1 MPDAGSVWVDV
12 LPDLKRFGPRL
23 RAELQKHASRGMDI
37 PVGLDSAKAKAEL
50 DSFRRQVDN
59 LGRRTPRITVS
70 ADTRTALASLVRA
83 EKAADRLDGRVI
95 NMRVATSGG
104 GPISAATPKTPT
116 APKAPA
122 SGGGGRGGGSRGGQQ
137 PFSDMSPAE
146 QAAIWTLIPPLVPAA
161 GALAGGL
168 GAVASGFVAAG
179 VGAAGFALAAIP
191 AIREANAATGDLTIG
206 QRSFQDSMGGL
217 TASWRQFRAET
228 DRPVLQAAASGLDVA
243 NVGLRALT
251 PATNRTA
258 SALNTLGDEARE
270 ALGNDR
276 WTSFF
281 SFVSRQANPSTITFG
296 RSIGNLTSGLAG
308 LVMNME
314 PLWTVVAPGLERSTA
329 RFATWGHESENFTDF
344 IAWTIQNGP
353 TFTTMFG
360 AIAGAAIDVGVAIG
374 PLGTIYAQGLTVFAE
389 AISMVAE
396 TAPWLL
402 QAAIAAKTAQ
412 VAFSLFGRVNTGL
425 IQPMRELP
433 GHIREYTSSLS
444 TVGTNATTA
453 ATGTSRFSGA
463 LSGAVGALGG
473 PWGIAIA
480 AGVIALGAF
489 ATAKARARQETE
501 AYTAAI
507 QADAG
512 ALGESARALA
522 VKNLEED
529 EALQLAERLGF
540 STDKVTDAVLRQG
553 GAYEEVTG
561 AIDSQIASLDAAY
574 DAGEITHQQW
584 SGSVT
589 QLMEL
594 RDAITDEANAV
605 DGAGESYRRQTEA
618 MGETAAQ
625 QEAVNTAMAEGAFQA
640 RDLKTALDA
649 LTGAHVSAVE
659 AESNFQAAIDAAT
672 ASIATN
678 GATLDLNTE
687 QGRANESV
695 LRQIRDTT
703 IANTEAT
710 RLNGESIQEQTA
722 TAARGREEFV
732 RVARQMGL
740 TANEAEDLADEYLGI
755 PSSVQTAIRVAANGT
770 WTTTPTQN
778 SSHTSPRGGAPA
790 FYAEG
795 GAVFGPGTATSDSIP
810 AMLSDGEFVEPTHVV
825 DHYGGGFFEALR
837 QKRIDKRDL
846 PGFATGGRV
855 SRSSRGSGA
864 DPWDIVD
871 DHRRDVRPEWNIL
884 VNSLISNIGDKMAD
898 DYKNSSRGPRGVVAL
913 AEASIGRY
921 PESNGNNRNAITGW
935 YGMNGAAWCAMFIS
949 WLFAQT
955 GSSRALGGAARTAWT
970 GDYYT
975 SGMPRTNSPM
985 PGDVAVY
992 GTDHVNL
999 IATPGGGRRIGGNQS
1014 NNVTAA
1020 PYFGGAIFRPNWGAA
1035 GFASG
1040 GLVSIA
1046 DIVRQD
1052 REQDERSGMSPLV
1065 RQIRDIAGYA
1075 DGGVASGWA
1084 VVGERGP
1091 ELARFD
1097 DPARV
1102 YSNAESARMLATAG
1116 KATTQAGG
1124 STPASPLVGS
1134 QSFHLHSADD
1144 GIREMADTMTH
1155 EIRVISKGG
1164 RYADG

>member
-23 RAELQKHASRGMDI
+23 RAELQKHASKGMDV
-37 PVGLDSAKAKAEL
+37 PVGLDSTKAKTEL
-50 DSFRRQVDN
+50 DVFRRQVDS
-59 LGRRTPRITVS
+59 LGRQTATIKVS
-70 ADTRTALASLVRA
+70 ADTKVALASLVRA

-95 NMRVATSGG
+95 NMRVNTSGG
-104 GPISAATPKTPT
+104 GPIAPVAPKTPS
-116 APKAPA
+116 APA
-122 SGGGGRGGGSRGGQQ
+122 AGGGGGSKPKKGSQQ
-137 PFSDMSPAE
+137 RDFSDVSPAGVL
-146 QAAIWTLIPPLVPAA
+146 AITTLIPPLIPAV

-206 QRSFQDSMGGL
+206 QRAFQDSMGGL
-217 TASWRQFRAET
+217 TASWRIFRAET

-258 SALNTLGDEARE
+258 SALNTLGAEAQA
-270 ALGNDR
+270 ALGNER

-329 RFATWGHESENFTDF
+329 RFAEWGHESENFTDF
-344 IAWTIQNGP
+344 IEWTLTNGP
-353 TFTTMFG
+353 VFTEMFG
-360 AIAGAAIDVGVAIG
+360 SIAGAAIDVGVALG
-374 PLGTIYAQGLTVFAE
+374 PLGTIYAQGLTVLAE

-412 VAFSLFGRVNTGL
+412 VAFQLFGRVNAGL

-489 ATAKARARQETE
+489 ANAKADARQKVED
-501 AYTAAI
+501 YTAAI
-507 QADAG
+507 REDSGAIGENSRAHAVNTLEKEGVLEAAEALGLSLDRVTDA
-512 ALGESARALA
+512 ALGEAGAQ
-522 VKNLEED
+522 E
-529 EALQLAERLGF
+529 QLNRELNDQVDVLGERLAAGEL
-540 STDKVTDAVLRQG
+540 TQEQ
-553 GAYEEVTG
+553 Y
-561 AIDSQIASLDAAY
+561 DSQYRSIA
-574 DAGEITHQQW
+574 
-584 SGSVT
+584 
-589 QLMEL
+589 EL
-594 RDAITDEANAV
+594 RLAIN
-605 DGAGESYRRQTEA
+605 GESEAVSEATAGYQRSTEA

-625 QEAVNTAMAEGAFQA
+625 QDAVNTAMAEGAFQA

-649 LTGAHVSAVE
+649 LTGAHVGAVE
-659 AESNFQAAIDAAT
+659 AESNFQAAVDAAT
-672 ASIATN
+672 ESIANN
-678 GATLDLNTE
+678 GATLDLNTDA
-687 QGRANESV
+687 GRSNEAALRV
-695 LRQIRDTT
+695 LRDTT
-703 IANTEAT
+703 LANTEAV
-710 RLNGESIQEQTA
+710 RVNNGSIQEQTA

-740 TANEAEDLADEYLGI
+740 TATEAEDLADEYLGI
-755 PSSVQTAIRVAANGT
+755 PSSVNTAIRVAANGT
-770 WTTTPTQN
+770 WTTSPTQN
-778 SSHTSPRGGAPA
+778 TSHTSPRGGAPA

-795 GAVFGPGTATSDSIP
+795 GFVSGPGTATSDSIH
-810 AMLSDGEFVEPTHVV
+810 AMLSDGEFVQPTHVV
-825 DHYGGGFFEALR
+825 DHYGVGFMEALR
-837 QKRIDKRDL
+837 HKQIPKGGV

-855 SRSSRGSGA
+855 SRSSNGSGS

-871 DHRRDVRPEWNIL
+871 DHRRDVRPEWNML
-884 VNSLISNIGDKMAD
+884 VNSLISNVGDSMAED
-898 DYKNSSRGPRGVVAL
+898 FKNSTRGPMGVAAL

-921 PESNGNNRNAITGW
+921 PERNGNNTNAITSW

-949 WLFAQT
+949 WLFAQS
-955 GSSRALGGAARTAWT
+955 GASKALGGAARTAWT
-970 GDYYT
+970 GDYYS
-975 SGMPRTNSPM
+975 SGMARTNSPQ

-992 GTDHVNL
+992 GTRHVNL
-999 IATPGGGRRIGGNQS
+999 VTTAGGGRRVGGNQS

-1020 PYFGGAIFRPNWGAA
+1020 PYSGGAIFRPNWGAV
-1035 GFASG
+1035 GFAQG

-1065 RQIRDIAGYA
+1065 RQIREIAGYA
-1075 DGGVASGWA
+1075 DGGLASGWA
-1084 VVGERGP
+1084 VVGEDGP

-1102 YSNAESARMLATAG
+1102 YSNQESARMLATAG

>member
-23 RAELQKHASRGMDI
+23 RAELQKHAGRGMDI
-37 PVGLDSAKAKAEL
+37 PVGLDSTKAKAEL
-50 DSFRRQVDN
+50 DAFRRQVDN

-95 NMRVATSGG
+95 NMRVNTSGG
-104 GPISAATPKTPT
+104 GPVAPITPRTPST
-116 APKAPA
+116 PPGGGGGGSTPR
-122 SGGGGRGGGSRGGQQ
+122 SGGGQQ
-137 PFSDMSPAE
+137 RPFSDVSPAGVL
-146 QAAIWTLIPPLVPAA
+146 AITTLIPPLVPAV

-179 VGAAGFALAAIP
+179 VGAAGFALAAVP
-191 AIREANAATGDLTIG
+191 AIREANAATGDLTIQ
-206 QRSFQDSMGGL
+206 QRVFQDSMGGL
-217 TASWRQFRAET
+217 TASWRTFRAET

-258 SALNTLGDEARE
+258 SALNTLGNEAQA

-281 SFVSRQANPSTITFG
+281 SFISRQANPSTITFG
-296 RSIGNLTSGLAG
+296 RSIGNLTSGVAG

-329 RFATWGHESENFTDF
+329 RFAEWGHEAENFTDF
-344 IAWTIQNGP
+344 IEWTLANGP
-353 TFTTMFG
+353 VFTEMFG
-360 AIAGAAIDVGVAIG
+360 SIATAAIDVGVAIG

-389 AISMVAE
+389 AISLVAE

-412 VAFSLFGRVNTGL
+412 VAFQLFGRVNQGL
-425 IQPMRELP
+425 IQPMREIP
-433 GHIREYTSSLS
+433 GRIREYTSSLG
-444 TVGTNATTA
+444 TVAPEADGA
-453 ATGTSRFSGA
+453 AASTSRFRGA
-463 LSGAVGALGG
+463 IGGAVGALGG
-473 PWGIAIA
+473 PWGLAITGAIA
-480 AGVIALGAF
+480 ALGIF
-489 ATAKARARQETE
+489 AARKQEARQKVEE
-501 AYTAAI
+501 YTAAI
-507 QADAG
+507 KADSGAIGENARAHAVSTLEMEGVLEAADALG
-512 ALGESARALA
+512 LSLDRVTDAALGETGAQ
-522 VKNLEED
+522 E
-529 EALQLAERLGF
+529 QLNRELNEQLDILGERLAAGELTQEQYD
-540 STDKVTDAVLRQG
+540 SQYRSIAEMRLAINGESDAV
-553 GAYEEVTG
+553 
-561 AIDSQIASLDAAY
+561 S
-574 DAGEITHQQW
+574 
-584 SGSVT
+584 
-589 QLMEL
+589 
-594 RDAITDEANAV
+594 EATA
-605 DGAGESYRRQTEA
+605 EYQRSTEA

-640 RDLKTALDA
+640 RDLKVALDA
-649 LTGAHVSAVE
+649 LTGAHVGAVE
-659 AESNFQAAIDAAT
+659 AESNFQAAVDAAT
-672 ASIATN
+672 DSLSTN

-687 QGRANESV
+687 QGRANEAS

-740 TANEAEDLADEYLGI
+740 TATEAEDLADEYLGI
-755 PSSVQTAIRVAANGT
+755 PSSVNTAIRVAANGT
-770 WTTTPTQN
+770 WTTSPTQN

-790 FYAEG
+790 FYATG
-795 GAVFGPGTATSDSIP
+795 GFVSGPGTATSDSIP
-810 AMLSDGEFVEPTHVV
+810 AMLSDGEFVQPTHVV
-825 DHYGGGFFEALR
+825 DHYGVDFMEALR
-837 QKRIDKRDL
+837 HKQIPVQKY
-846 PGFATGGRV
+846 ATGGRV
-855 SRSSRGSGA
+855 SRSSQGSGS

-871 DHRRDVRPEWNIL
+871 DHRRDVRPEWNML
-884 VNSLISNIGDKMAD
+884 VNSLIGRIGDSMAED
-898 DYKNSSRGPRGVVAL
+898 WKNSMQGPRGVVGL
-913 AEASIGRY
+913 AEASLGRY
-921 PESNGNNRNAITGW
+921 PESGGNNRNAITEW
-935 YGMNGAAWCAMFIS
+935 YGMNGAPWCAMFIS
-949 WLFAQT
+949 WLFAQS
-955 GSSRALGGAARTAWT
+955 GASRALGGAARTAWT

-975 SGMPRTNSPM
+975 SGMPRTNSPQ

-992 GTDHVNL
+992 GTRHVNL
-999 IATPGGGRRIGGNQS
+999 IASPGGGRRIGGNQS

-1020 PYFGGAIFRPNWGAA
+1020 PYSGGSIFRPNWSAA

-1065 RQIRDIAGYA
+1065 RQIREIAGYA

-1144 GIREMADTMTH
+1144 GIRELADTMTH

>member
-23 RAELQKHASRGMDI
+23 RAELQQHAGRGMDI
-37 PVGLDSAKAKAEL
+37 PVGLDSTKAKQEL
-50 DSFRRQVDN
+50 DSFRRQLDQV
-59 LGRRTPRITVS
+59 GRRAPRITVS

-95 NMRVATSGG
+95 NMRVATSGS
-104 GPISAATPKTPT
+104 GPIAPVAPRTPSAP
-116 APKAPA
+116 
-122 SGGGGRGGGSRGGQQ
+122 SGGGGGGSTPRSGGQQ
-137 PFSDMSPAE
+137 RPFSDVSPAGVL
-146 QAAIWTLIPPLVPAA
+146 AITTLVPPLVPAV

-168 GAVASGFVAAG
+168 GAVASGFTAAG

-191 AIREANAATGDLTIG
+191 AIREANSATDNLTAG
-206 QRSFQDSMGGL
+206 QREFQESMGGL
-217 TASWRQFRAET
+217 TASWQTFRAAT

-243 NVGLRALT
+243 NVGLRLLT

-258 SALNTLGDEARE
+258 SALSTLGDEAQE
-270 ALGNDR
+270 ALGNPR
-276 WTSFF
+276 WTAFF
-281 SFVSRQANPSTITFG
+281 SFISRQANPSTITFG
-296 RSIGNLTSGLAG
+296 RSIGNLTSGVAG

-329 RFATWGHESENFTDF
+329 RFAEWGHEAENFEGF
-344 IAWTIQNGP
+344 IAWTIANGP
-353 TFTTMFG
+353 VFTEMFG
-360 AIAGAAIDVGVAIG
+360 SIASAAIDVGVAIG

-412 VAFSLFGRVNTGL
+412 VAFQLFGRVNTGL

-522 VKNLEED
+522 VKNLEE
-529 EALQLAERLGF
+529 EETLQLAERLGF
-540 STDKVTDAVLRQG
+540 STDRVTDAVLRQG
-553 GAYEEVTG
+553 GAYEEVVG
-561 AIDSQIASLDAAY
+561 SIDEQIAAYDRMY
-574 DAGEITHQQW
+574 DAGEISHQQW

-594 RDAITDEANAV
+594 RDAIDEEATAV

-618 MGETAAQ
+618 MGPVREGQDELNAS
-625 QEAVNTAMAEGAFQA
+625 MAEGAFQA
-640 RDLKTALDA
+640 RDLRTALDA

-659 AESNFQAAIDAAT
+659 AESNFQAAVDAAT

-678 GATLDLNTE
+678 GSTLDLNTE
-687 QGRANESV
+687 QGRANEAT

-710 RLNGESIQEQTA
+710 RLNGESVAEQTA

-740 TANEAEDLADEYLGI
+740 TSTEAEDLADEYLGI
-755 PSSVQTAIRVAANGT
+755 PSDVRTAIEVRANGT
-770 WTTTPTQN
+770 WAGVRASASNANPF
-778 SSHTSPRGGAPA
+778 RGASA
-790 FYAEG
+790 STFAVG
-795 GAVFGPGTATSDSIP
+795 GPVSGPGTATSDSIP
-810 AMLSDGEFVEPTHVV
+810 AWLSDGEFVQPTHVV
-825 DHYGGGFFEALR
+825 DHYGVGFMEALR
-837 QKRIDKRDL
+837 HKQIPKGAVQ
-846 PGFATGGRV
+846 GFAKGGRV
-855 SRSSRGSGA
+855 SRGAGSTA
-864 DPWDIVD
+864 WDIVD
-871 DHRRDVRPEWNIL
+871 DHRRDIRPEWNIL
-884 VNSLISNIGDKMAD
+884 VNSLIGSIGDSMAED
-898 DYKNSSRGPRGVVAL
+898 FKNSSRGPMGVAAL

-921 PESNGNNRNAITGW
+921 PESNGNNVNAITRW
-935 YGMNGAAWCAMFIS
+935 FGMNGAPWCAMFIS
-949 WLFAQT
+949 WLFAQS
-955 GSSRALGGAARTAWT
+955 GASRALGGAARTAWT

-975 SGMPRTNSPM
+975 SGMPRTNSPQ

-992 GTDHVNL
+992 GTRHVNL
-999 IATPGGGRRIGGNQS
+999 VTTAGGGRRVGGNQS

-1020 PYFGGAIFRPNWGAA
+1020 PYSGGAIFRPNWGAA
-1035 GFASG
+1035 GFAHG

-1052 REQDERSGMSPLV
+1052 REQDERAGMSPLV
-1065 RQIRDIAGYA
+1065 RQIRNIAGYA

-1116 KATTQAGG
+1116 KATGQAST

-1155 EIRVISKGG
+1155 EIRVLSKGG